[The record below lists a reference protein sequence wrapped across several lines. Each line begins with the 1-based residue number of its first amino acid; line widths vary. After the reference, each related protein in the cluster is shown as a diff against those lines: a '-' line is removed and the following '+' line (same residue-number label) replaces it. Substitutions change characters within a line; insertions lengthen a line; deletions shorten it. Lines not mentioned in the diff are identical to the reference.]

1 VCALACTHAYT
12 SNMRAAGRRVHRKER
27 VAVDISR
34 TNGVTRVQGGLSC
47 GVRGKH
53 RVARNMRKYV
63 KAIP

>member
-1 VCALACTHAYT
+1 
-12 SNMRAAGRRVHRKER
+12 MRAAGRRVHRKER